1 MQLLPQVL
9 GNVIVLTNKMHD
21 YIFVIYCTK
30 EKNETFCVSE
40 YEERNKKSKR
50 FRFLRSIIS
59 YVPLVLK
66 FLM

>member
-1 MQLLPQVL
+1 
-9 GNVIVLTNKMHD
+9 MHD
-21 YIFVIYCTK
+21 YIIINYSTK
-30 EKNETFCVSE
+30 EKNETFFVSE

-50 FRFLRSIIS
+50 FRFLRGIIS